1 MIMLGEGG
9 IAPSPG
15 LARLFSAL
23 ADYQPGPD
31 CRQELIQLATV
42 RHRLDLL
49 MAELAGTLTDS
60 GAWDEDGYTTPIQW
74 LRVEAKL
81 QSGIACQHVNV
92 GLGRGSVPGSVEAL
106 ERGEIGFG
114 HLALM
119 VETAAFYRAGG
130 FDEAAFLAKAREQNV
145 SEFRKTCEHARH
157 AQDPKGFAEE
167 ERERHEQRFLK
178 LSPQEDGGL
187 MFRGWLDPEGG
198 SRLRSALEP
207 LARKSG
213 VGDDRTREQ
222 RLADAL
228 VEATT
233 RDHHTELVVTC
244 TLETLEGRA
253 GSPAAET
260 EWGGLLSGASVERLV
275 CGGAWLRRMV
285 LDGDGVV
292 IDFGRRQR
300 LLSPQARRVLEA
312 RDRHCVWPGC
322 DRPPRWC
329 DSHHKREWRIDGPT
343 SVKESALL
351 CGRHHRLR
359 HDGGWQLFRTAGGR
373 WRAIPPLPPRWS
385 LPVDTSP
392 RLVPF
397 GHSAGA

>member
-1 MIMLGEGG
+1 MVSMLGEGG

-23 ADYQPGPD
+23 AEYQPGPD
-31 CRQELIQLATV
+31 CRQELVQLATV
-42 RHRLDLL
+42 RHRLHLL

-74 LRVEAKL
+74 LREEAKL

-92 GLGRGSVPGSVEAL
+92 GLGRGSVPRSVEAL

-119 VETAAFYRAGG
+119 VDTASFYRLGS
-130 FDEAAFLAKAREQNV
+130 FDEAAFLEKAREQDV
-145 SEFRKTCEHARH
+145 TQFRKTWDHAP
-157 AQDPKGFAEE
+157 QPQEPSGIAEE
-167 ERERHEQRFLK
+167 ERARHQFRFLK
-178 LSPQEDGGL
+178 LSPQEDGAVA
-187 MFRGWLDPEGG
+187 FRGWLGPEGG
-198 SRLRSALEP
+198 SLLRSALEP

-233 RDHHTELVVTC
+233 RDHQTELVVTC

-260 EWGGLLSGASVERLV
+260 EWGGLLSGETVERLV
-275 CGGAWLRRMV
+275 CGGAALRRLV

-292 IDFGRRQR
+292 IDFGRRRR
-300 LLSPQARRVLEA
+300 LLSPQARRALGA
-312 RDRHCVWPGC
+312 RGKPCVWPGGR
-322 DRPPRWC
+322 RPPR
-329 DSHHKREWRIDGPT
+329 R
-343 SVKESALL
+343 VES
-351 CGRHHRLR
+351 
-359 HDGGWQLFRTAGGR
+359 
-373 WRAIPPLPPRWS
+373 
-385 LPVDTSP
+385 
-392 RLVPF
+392 
-397 GHSAGA
+397 